1 LPISYKGMSKSEA
14 KRKMEESA
22 RKLDKIYMSFRGMS
36 GVWDSKVLK
45 LSKDIRNEMNKIK

>member
-1 LPISYKGMSKSEA
+1 MSKSEA